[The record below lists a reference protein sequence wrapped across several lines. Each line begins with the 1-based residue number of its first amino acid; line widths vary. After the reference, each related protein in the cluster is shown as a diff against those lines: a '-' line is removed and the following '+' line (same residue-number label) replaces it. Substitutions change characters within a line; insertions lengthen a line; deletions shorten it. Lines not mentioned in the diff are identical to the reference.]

1 MSFIYRQ
8 AAEAHRQTRQH
19 IQRWAKPGM
28 TMIEICNELENTA
41 RKLINENGLEA
52 GLAFPTGCSINHC
65 AAHYTPNAGDP
76 TVLGP
81 DDVVKMDFG
90 THIKGRIIDCAWT
103 MTFNE
108 KFDPLV
114 NAVREV
120 IFVPFSVPQVFKE
133 TISFIVF
140 HQRPF
145 SLHKLFF
152 LLAFQV
158 LFFQAPAPR
167 DPFRNRIQL
176 CLNARCQM
184 HFKVLWRYHPMVF
197 SLLRCSLIFTTIQP
211 LTTTI
216 RIYSDPL
223 QMMEKVSFYLASEA
237 SYD

>member
-1 MSFIYRQ
+1 
-8 AAEAHRQTRQH
+8 
-19 IQRWAKPGM
+19 
-28 TMIEICNELENTA
+28 MIEICNELENTA

-120 IFVPFSVPQVFKE
+120 ISVPFSVLKFFKRNNIIHSVSSKAFF
-133 TISFIVF
+133 TSKTF
-140 HQRPF
+140 F
-145 SLHKLFF
+145 SGGP
-152 LLAFQV
+152 FQV

-211 LTTTI
+211 F
-216 RIYSDPL
+216 PL
-223 QMMEKVSFYLASEA
+223 PSGFIQTLCK
-237 SYD
+237 

>member
-1 MSFIYRQ
+1 
-8 AAEAHRQTRQH
+8 
-19 IQRWAKPGM
+19 M

-120 IFVPFSVPQVFKE
+120 IFVPFSVLKFFPFLV
-133 TISFIVF
+133 IST
-140 HQRPF
+140 
-145 SLHKLFF
+145 
-152 LLAFQV
+152 LLA
-158 LFFQAPAPR
+158 LP
-167 DPFRNRIQL
+167 
-176 CLNARCQM
+176 
-184 HFKVLWRYHPMVF
+184 
-197 SLLRCSLIFTTIQP
+197 LL
-211 LTTTI
+211 
-216 RIYSDPL
+216 
-223 QMMEKVSFYLASEA
+223 
-237 SYD
+237 